1 MSAGLTATGTVSDFA
16 EGDVLT
22 ISFNN
27 GNASNIVKITSLG
40 SSNVTQWPGV
50 APLSI
55 SYTVVASDVGSGIS
69 YELYGGANNTW
80 AANFSCVAAI
90 VAPNAPT
97 SLVATSGD
105 GQALITFIAP
115 SDTGG
120 STISNYEYSLD
131 NGVNW
136 TALNPVDTSSPITI
150 AGLTNGTNYSIKI
163 RAVNSAG
170 GGTASSSVTAT
181 PVGVSTAPTSLV
193 ATAGDGQVSVAFT
206 APSDNGGSAITDY
219 EYQLDDGPWVSAS
232 TTSSPIVI
240 TGLNNGT
247 SYSIKLRAVNAGGN
261 GAASLSVQVTTPSP
275 QSTFDEVK
283 DEVVS
288 QVQAV
293 ALQNL
298 RNSVQETTNF
308 MFSARDR
315 FIASR
320 RMDETSMLSSRNNV
334 PFDIEGSTSVSTSS
348 ANIDGSFFGQFGD
361 FDGTYRRITS
371 GDFNLQRDEGGN
383 TTAALSGRIAWEYLT
398 SDTAM
403 LGWFVGAEY
412 VQSDLNGTFS
422 GDQTSFGASI
432 GGYFVSELQDQLYLD
447 GHLTLKQNEH
457 DLMLSNGMLELESIY
472 HSTTVLGGLTL
483 TGVSTIDESSE
494 LWPTLS
500 INAAQSDLGA
510 IGFTGT
516 AYGLT
521 DNSLSM
527 DGGVVS
533 YADVSVAPKY
543 RVAMDGQSLANSLLV
558 ASVTPKVMCEYT
570 ELGSTTS
577 RNCGSGL
584 MLGLL
589 GTTKEGNGTL
599 ELELGLDSIGGATRH
614 SVALSADLKY

>member
-1 MSAGLTATGTVSDFA
+1 MKLASKYSRYLPLIFWVAIPSLSQSAEVEVDVVDGDTINFKFNDLGLPSPQPNGGPSYIYISLASSSLAGDVTISGDATFGGQAVNSVSTGGFA
-16 EGDVLT
+16 KPYGFPIALSVPSNLAISDVLT
-22 ISFNN
+22 GTLTVDFN
-27 GNASNIVKITSLG
+27 A
-40 SSNVTQWPGV
+40 PHGV
-50 APLSI
+50 SQSQFDGAG
-55 SYTVVASDVGSGIS
+55 VDVNWGRFWV
-69 YELYGGANNTW
+69 GGATSW
-80 AANFSCVAAI
+80 AANTIGTAI
-90 VAPNAPT
+90 
-97 SLVATSGD
+97 SGD
-105 GQALITFIAP
+105 ITV
-115 SDTGG
+115 
-120 STISNYEYSLD
+120 L
-131 NGVNW
+131 
-136 TALNPVDTSSPITI
+136 
-150 AGLTNGTNYSIKI
+150 
-163 RAVNSAG
+163 
-170 GGTASSSVTAT
+170 SVTN
-181 PVGVSTAPTSLV
+181 APTSLV

-219 EYQLDDGPWVSAS
+219 EYQLDGGSWVSAA

-240 TGLNNGT
+240 TGLTNGT
-247 SYSIKLRAVNAGGN
+247 SYSIKLRAVNAAGD
-261 GAASLSVQVTTPSP
+261 GAASIAVQVTTPSP
-275 QSTFDEVK
+275 QSAFDEVK

-320 RMDETSMLSSRNNV
+320 RMDETSVLSSRNNV

-383 TTAALSGRIAWEYLT
+383 STAALSGRIAWEYLT

-422 GDQTSFGASI
+422 GDQTTFGASI

-457 DLMLSNGMLELESIY
+457 DLTLSNGTLDLESIY

-483 TGVSTIDESSE
+483 TGVSMIDESSE

-500 INAAQSDLGA
+500 INSARSDMGT

-521 DNSLSM
+521 DSTLSM
-527 DGGVVS
+527 DGGAVS

-543 RVAMDGQSLANSLLV
+543 RVAMDRQTLANSLLV
-558 ASVTPKVMCEYT
+558 ATVTPKAMCEYT
-570 ELGSTTS
+570 ELGGIAS
-577 RNCGSGL
+577 RNCGTG
-584 MLGLL
+584 LGLGIL
-589 GTTKEGNGTL
+589 GTTDDGNGSL
-599 ELELGLDSIGGATRH
+599 ELELGLDNIGGVTRH
-614 SVALSADLKY
+614 SMALSADLRF

>member
-1 MSAGLTATGTVSDFA
+1 MKILSVLCFSIIAIVASQAAFASCNGNNPPTITSVNPAYGLISGGTV
-16 EGDVLT
+16 VT
-22 ISFNN
+22 IS
-27 GNASNIVKITSLG
+27 GTSLG
-40 SSNVTQWPGV
+40 CVSVSFDNVAATNVT
-50 APLSI
+50 
-55 SYTVVASDVGSGIS
+55 AS
-69 YELYGGANNTW
+69 
-80 AANFSCVAAI
+80 
-90 VAPNAPT
+90 
-97 SLVATSGD
+97 
-105 GQALITFIAP
+105 
-115 SDTGG
+115 
-120 STISNYEYSLD
+120 
-131 NGVNW
+131 
-136 TALNPVDTSSPITI
+136 
-150 AGLTNGTNYSIKI
+150 GT
-163 RAVNSAG
+163 
-170 GGTASSSVTAT
+170 TVTAT
-181 PVGVSTAPTSLV
+181 SPSGAQGVVSLKVTNPNVGLNANAFDTVQFNYITTPTAPSSVV
-193 ATAGDGQVSVAFT
+193 ATGGNNQVSVTFS
-206 APSDNGGSAITDY
+206 APTDNGGSAITDY
-219 EYQLDDGPWVSAS
+219 DYQLDGGSWVSAS

-240 TGLNNGT
+240 TGLTNGT
-247 SYSIKLRAVNAGGN
+247 SYSIKLRAVNAAGDGT
-261 GAASLSVQVTTPSP
+261 ASIAVQVTTPSP
-275 QSTFDEVK
+275 QSAFDAVK

-298 RNSVQETTNF
+298 RNSIQETTDF
-308 MFSARDR
+308 MFSTRDR

-320 RMDETSMLSSRNNV
+320 RMDETSVLSSRNNV

-457 DLMLSNGMLELESIY
+457 DLMLSNGMLDLESIY

-483 TGVSTIDESSE
+483 TGVSMIDESSE

-500 INAAQSDLGA
+500 INAAQSDLGT

-521 DNSLSM
+521 DSTLSM
-527 DGGVVS
+527 DGGAVS

-543 RVAMDGQSLANSLLV
+543 RVAMDGQTLANSLLV
-558 ASVTPKVMCEYT
+558 ATVTPKAMCEYT
-570 ELGSTTS
+570 ELGSIAS
-577 RNCGSGL
+577 RNCGTGVGL
-584 MLGLL
+584 GIL
-589 GTTKEGNGTL
+589 GTTDDGNGTL
-599 ELELGLDSIGGATRH
+599 ELELGLDNIGGVTRH
-614 SVALSADLKY
+614 SMALSADLRF